1 MAPAHADAD
10 ARMLREKEATAFAAD
25 NDNAGNSDFV

>member
-25 NDNAGNSDFV
+25 NAGNSDFV